1 MNKFFII
8 SVFNDLPVKLQ
19 KNIEWEKSLSCI
31 FCISN
36 LIYVYNPVMN
46 FINLL
51 KKSEIMWSKL
61 PLIFYCQNRLGK
73 MWIFNGSL
81 KFFVYFSAAKLP
93 KKMQYG
99 PRMSPSPDGSSVILT
114 YLKDIYKLNCK
125 SGLQCTW
132 ELLPNK
138 LQVSRQYHI
147 QVTVP
152 AVQNCW
158 KIYMFECTYTPDFL
172 CTHS

>member
-1 MNKFFII
+1 
-8 SVFNDLPVKLQ
+8 
-19 KNIEWEKSLSCI
+19 
-31 FCISN
+31 
-36 LIYVYNPVMN
+36 
-46 FINLL
+46 
-51 KKSEIMWSKL
+51 
-61 PLIFYCQNRLGK
+61 
-73 MWIFNGSL
+73 MWIFNRSL
-81 KFFVYFSAAKLP
+81 KFFVSFSAAKLP

-99 PRMSPSPDGSSVILT
+99 PRMSPSPDGSSVVLT

-158 KIYMFECTYTPDFL
+158 KIYMFECTYLYTWFFVHTFIVSLWRINIKL
-172 CTHS
+172 CSGWNTTRILSLVL

>member
-1 MNKFFII
+1 MQLKNQLQWFTSQIEILDEKNICPVFPILFMYII
-8 SVFNDLPVKLQ
+8 LWWISSVFH
-19 KNIEWEKSLSCI
+19 
-31 FCISN
+31 
-36 LIYVYNPVMN
+36 
-46 FINLL
+46 
-51 KKSEIMWSKL
+51 
-61 PLIFYCQNRLGK
+61 
-73 MWIFNGSL
+73 GSL
-81 KFFVYFSAAKLP
+81 KCFVHFSAAKLP
-93 KKMQYG
+93 KKMEYG
-99 PRMSPSPDGSSVILT
+99 PRMSPSPDGSSVVLT
-114 YLKDIYKLNCK
+114 YLKDIYKLNCQ
-125 SGLQCTW
+125 SERQCTW